1 MPTMT
6 VQSLRTCALLCALL
20 PTIATPVSASAADA
34 YPNRPT
40 RIILPAGVGGSTDV
54 VGRIM
59 ATQLSDRLGTQMIA
73 DNRAGAGGVIGVE
86 MAAKSPPD
94 GHTLLLVSASQ
105 STQPALRKLPYDPV
119 KSFTPVS
126 KVASIHLVLVVHPSI
141 PASSAKELIALAK
154 RRPGEIL
161 FSGTGVG
168 AHTTMVT
175 ELFKVA
181 AGVNI
186 VIIEFKS
193 GGPAVIDLLGGHTH
207 AMLATISSVLP
218 QIRAGKLKALA
229 TTGATRSALLPE
241 SPTIA
246 ESGLP
251 GFATVQWHGIV
262 APAGTPATIVGRLD
276 SEIRAILASD
286 DTRKRFLA
294 AGAEIDYLGP
304 AEFDA
309 FSRREL
315 ELWANLIRKA
325 SIRMT
330 E

>member
-1 MPTMT
+1 MPPVTAPSLT
-6 VQSLRTCALLCALL
+6 VLGLICTAASMLA
-20 PTIATPVSASAADA
+20 ASAAVLAAEA

-40 RIILPAGVGGSTDV
+40 RLILPAGVGGSTDA

-59 ATQLSDRLGTQMIA
+59 ALQLSDRLGTQMIA

-86 MAAKSPPD
+86 MAAKAAPD

-119 KSFTPVS
+119 KSFTPIA
-126 KVASIHLVLVVHPSI
+126 KVASIYLTLVVHPSV
-141 PASSAKELIALAK
+141 PVNSVKDLIALAK
-154 RRPGEIL
+154 RKPGEVL

-175 ELFKVA
+175 ELFKA
-181 AGVNI
+181 TAGLDF

-218 QIRAGKLKALA
+218 QINAGKLKALG
-229 TTGATRSALLPE
+229 TTGAARSTLLPGV
-241 SPTIA
+241 PTLG

-262 APAGTPATIVGRLD
+262 APAGTPAPIVGRLD
-276 SEIRAILASD
+276 TEIKAILTLD
-286 DTRKRFLA
+286 ETRKRFLN
-294 AGAEIDYLGP
+294 AGAEPDYLGP

-309 FSRREL
+309 FSKREL
-315 ELWANLIRKA
+315 DLWAGLIRKA
-325 SIRMT
+325 NIRMK